1 MLRVRFCRIIPVLAL
16 VLAALFAGP
25 GYRTAFAQT
34 NSAQAAFSA
43 QKTHSPQKALA
54 YSLLLPGLGQ
64 RYVNN
69 GHWGGWG
76 TTFALVD
83 VGLWASLF
91 GVSWQE
97 NQVEESFRTLAAS
110 RAAAD
115 IDGKDRTFFLNLATY
130 RSSDDFLDTVLRNRA
145 WDQIGYVEDP
155 SFQWQ
160 WATEE
165 DFITFRSQRE
175 KAESL
180 GRNRTIIIV
189 ALVANRLISG
199 ITAAIGAGT
208 SNKTTLSMHVGP
220 PARNSSVPTAHL
232 SLSF

>member
-1 MLRVRFCRIIPVLAL
+1 MLKFRFCRIIAVPAFLLAVLFTGL
-16 VLAALFAGP
+16 ESGAAL
-25 GYRTAFAQT
+25 AQT
-34 NSAQAAFSA
+34 NPTPDTFSG

-69 GHWGGWG
+69 GNWGGWG

-91 GVSWQE
+91 GINWQE

-115 IDGKDRTFFLNLATY
+115 IDGKDRAYFLNLATY

-145 WDQIGYVEDP
+145 WDQIGYVDDP

-165 DFITFRSQRE
+165 DFVTYRSQRE

-180 GRNRTIIIV
+180 SRNRTIIIV
-189 ALVANRLISG
+189 ALVTNRLISG
-199 ITAAIGAGT
+199 ITAAVGAGK
-208 SNKTTLSMHVGP
+208 SNKRSFSFQVGP
-220 PARNSSVPTAHL
+220 PVGNSSVPTGHL
-232 SLSF
+232 SIRF